1 VDDDDEEDVGDA
13 EEDNGAK
20 VATRGFEQFGK
31 EGSERLRLASPDDCA
46 SLSSSSSLMPSSM
59 PTSADGSKTS
69 TAVDAADAKRQ
80 RLREMNNYTMFDV
93 NFEEVDVTL
102 SLVRWLSGKGLVKE
116 AKVRGVRGVIDR
128 RHVWWDYSKPLV
140 PADFRHQTQVG
151 DFEFE
156 SLQVEDFLVTVY
168 QPGGQRPFNVSIFNA
183 TIGPFRKRWMF
194 YDLMSADGITGQY
207 DNCLF
212 SLHMPQKLG
221 TRKKEDDKVK
231 RLARFRIDGLPIEH
245 AQYATGFTGPISW
258 ITSGK
263 LDAVLDIKFPTHPD
277 DEVDINALL
286 SQISQNISDIA
297 RETGMMDNGNKNEAD
312 ARAAAEAAQ
321 AAMDAQL
328 ARSAKENEVNPG
340 QHRLAK
346 PALRAPGSDVSRATP
361 SKTVRVNDNQDVVV
375 DVEEPPREVILDID
389 LRFRDLKAAVPL
401 YTTDL
406 SVRNNALIRPIVAF
420 INANRTLVPIHCT
433 VKSPLSDF
441 DGSWT
446 LFETGLTSS
455 ISEQIYAALA
465 YHVTSA
471 AQNRERIR
479 TVGAWGIQR
488 GAEAVLHALRTVVDP
503 IHSSAQNIMNA
514 MP

>member
-1 VDDDDEEDVGDA
+1 
-13 EEDNGAK
+13 
-20 VATRGFEQFGK
+20 
-31 EGSERLRLASPDDCA
+31 
-46 SLSSSSSLMPSSM
+46 
-59 PTSADGSKTS
+59 
-69 TAVDAADAKRQ
+69 
-80 RLREMNNYTMFDV
+80 MFDV
-93 NFEEVDVTL
+93 NFEEIDVTL

-116 AKVRGVRGVIDR
+116 AKIRGVRGVIDR
-128 RHVWWDYSKPLV
+128 RHVWWDYSVPLI

-156 SLQVEDFLVTVY
+156 SLQIEDFLVTVY

-221 TRKKEDDKVK
+221 KRKKEDDKVK
-231 RLARFRIDGLPIEH
+231 RMARFRIDGLPIEH

-286 SQISQNISDIA
+286 SQISQNITEIA
-297 RETGMMDNGNKNEAD
+297 RETGMMDAGTKD
-312 ARAAAEAAQ
+312 GVDSRAAAEAAQ
-321 AAMDAQL
+321 AAMDIQL
-328 ARSAKENEVNPG
+328 ANRQKENEVNPG

-346 PALRAPGSDVSRATP
+346 PALRAPGSDVPRSA
-361 SKTVRVNDNQDVVV
+361 SKTVRLNETTDMVV
-375 DVEEPPREVILDID
+375 DVEEPPREVTLDID

-433 VKSPLSDF
+433 VKSPLNDF

-446 LFETGLTSS
+446 LFETGLTTK
-455 ISEQIYAALA
+455 ISEQMYAALA
-465 YHVTSA
+465 YHVSSGS
-471 AQNRERIR
+471 QNSQRIR

-488 GAEAVLHALRTVVDP
+488 GAEAVLHTLRTVVDP
-503 IHSSAQNIMNA
+503 IHSSAQPTMNC
-514 MP
+514 